1 MAWLSNADQD
11 RLPLSRLNTCRSDRS
26 RLGFIPRFGTASRYE
41 GGAGMA
47 FFLLQVA
54 SNSSGTIPRARC
66 LHTTHEAE
74 EHAAASARRGP
85 HYSSRA
91 GILRLSSYCF

>member
-11 RLPLSRLNTCRSDRS
+11 RLPLSRLNTCSADRS
-26 RLGFIPRFGTASRYE
+26 RLGFIPRFSTASRHE
-41 GGAGMA
+41 GSAGMA

-54 SNSSGTIPRARC
+54 SNSSGTIPRARY

-74 EHAAASARRGP
+74 EYAAASARRGP
-85 HYSSRA
+85 HHSSGA
-91 GILRLSSYCF
+91 GILRLSFHCF